1 MDATIC
7 LLLLLPRSIEIN
19 NNPHVILR
27 RSFSHWSL
35 SLPPVLHLH
44 ADRLV
49 LGVGK
54 MRTALPSN
62 TVNREPSHAM
72 Q

>member
-49 LGVGK
+49 LGIW
-54 MRTALPSN
+54 
-62 TVNREPSHAM
+62 
-72 Q
+72 